1 MVKAIMLFTVA
12 ALAVFPAAATAAS
25 ETFEWAGGAAATEL
39 VISNA
44 SGDVNVTVAGDE
56 VAVKATK
63 SSPRAGDLAD
73 VKIKVE
79 EKGEAVRVWVEYP
92 DDSRRGHGVRVDFDV
107 TVPPG
112 VERLEVAVASGNAA
126 VAGVE
131 TVAANVASGNL
142 KISDAPKSVD
152 ASVASG
158 ELSVKNAGRA
168 TEKLDLNTVSGRL
181 AVEVVLPAAG
191 AEYELAAVSGDVSL
205 TLLGGADNYDLSA
218 STISGDVKSTLP
230 LNVRGGFVGSRYEG
244 RAGAATNVVRVSAVS
259 GSVSISSG
267 SK

>member
-1 MVKAIMLFTVA
+1 MVKAILLSVIA
-12 ALAVFPAAATAAS
+12 ALAVFPAAAAAAS

-39 VISNA
+39 FISNA
-44 SGDVNVTVAGDE
+44 SGDVNVAVAGDE

-63 SSPRAGDLAD
+63 SGPRADDLAD
-73 VKIKVE
+73 VAVKVE

-92 DDSRRGHGVRVDFDV
+92 DDSRRGRDVRVDFDV

-112 VERLEVAVASGNAA
+112 LERLDVSVASGNAV

-131 TVAANVASGNL
+131 TVAAKVASGDL
-142 KISDAPKSVD
+142 RISDASKGVD

-158 ELSVKNAGRA
+158 ELGVKNPGRA

-181 AVEVVLPAAG
+181 AVEAVLPPAG

-205 TLLGGADNYDLSA
+205 TLLGGADNYDISA
-218 STISGDVKSTLP
+218 STISGDIKSTLP
-230 LNVRGGFVGSRYEG
+230 LEERGGFVGSKYEG
-244 RAGAATNVVRVSAVS
+244 RAGAASNVVRVSVVS
-259 GSVSISSG
+259 GSVKISAPE
-267 SK
+267 K